1 MGRVLSRTGI
11 PAAAAGIAILFDV
24 AMARAIFAA
33 DETRVY
39 LLGHPL
45 NWECSFHAHTGL
57 PCPTCGLTRSLILTL
72 HGHLERAWHVAPGGP
87 ALALAVLLAAVGLL
101 VLAAAQLWP
110 AKLRGGSRWLEENA
124 SIGLRTGTIACASIS
139 IAIWLAGWVEQ
150 FSHTLWAV
158 H

>member
-1 MGRVLSRTGI
+1 MERVLSRTGI
-11 PAAAAGIAILFDV
+11 SAAAAGLVILFDAAV
-24 AMARAIFAA
+24 ARVIFQA

-57 PCPTCGLTRSLILTL
+57 PCPTCGLTRSVILTL

-87 ALALAVLLAAVGLL
+87 ALALALLLAAAGMLIVATL
-101 VLAAAQLWP
+101 QLGSPKEWGNRWP
-110 AKLRGGSRWLEENA
+110 EQKIT
-124 SIGLRTGTIACASIS
+124 IGLQSGTIACASIS
-139 IAIWLAGWVEQ
+139 IAIWLAGWVDQ
-150 FSHTLWAV
+150 FSHALRAG